1 MVVVGYTVKLY
12 KASTYTDAASI
23 DLTEDVLSIPI
34 FTDTGDGE
42 MNTATLRLNGRDGK
56 YLTGPTSN
64 DIIRDHDRI
73 KIYVNDTAGNIYQKC
88 FEVMSKVP
96 IKNKIEPQTV
106 QLELAGIEIAFQRV
120 RVTMNTF
127 DLSTQDMY
135 VKLMEAYEQNRTAE
149 MPAATYTKENI
160 PDIMSNLDWSSED
173 TILNRLNELV
183 DSFGAS
189 GENNGVLN
197 YFDMRFTTSTSD
209 TSAPTTIAIVIGSS
223 GLLDQGSYESI
234 TDTIEILGKVEP
246 ALVSQIGAWGAGDK
260 GSLPVEYSKFAGR
273 QLIMPENKGSASNFP
288 PWESGKTYPVNSRVS
303 ITTTNVAYDKIYR
316 KINNN
321 AGTSQ
326 VPRLNTTDWI
336 EVTTSSYYGGSGSSA
351 TATATVSGGVVT
363 GVSVTN
369 GGSNYSSNPIVS
381 FSGVGNGVSATAAV
395 SSGAISSITVA
406 SGDGGT
412 GYTTAPTVTITDG
425 IQYSPWTGGSSGAKH
440 WKNNGAAF
448 QTDNSGPFYKSD
460 VTGNVQGLCMFDG
473 NLIINDNEESK
484 GMFRTW
490 VDIAKPTDI
499 FSGHEY
505 NLLYGANNT
514 HGKYKG
520 LRVLVTGGTVGGAFV
535 GYDNH
540 IMEYDGTGWISKYEP
555 EQTGMRVAVLNTA
568 QVYAYNSSGSGSW
581 ADITTLGDNENKNG
595 LDCFHPYKSLEN
607 TTSSLLDPDIAKSI
621 AKASRQYTGVNN
633 NSAIKVTYQWYT
645 SSQMR
650 KSLITDVLSESISS
664 NAGLKNN
671 FYESG
676 AWLSFRFPF
685 PVNTYNSSTTV
696 VGALYGGSYTA
707 DGSTSKVPYLDLAN
721 NTYTHDGKLGFN
733 EESSEDLGEISSV
746 DFNMKLTFT
755 GSGGNPRN
763 INASG
768 PFNKGN
774 FPMRCFLM
782 DDNDHVIV
790 QDFVIAFT
798 DTWQSFTLDIGGFTL
813 YKGRKPLK
821 AIAWS
826 NVVPLKEL
834 EYIDTFDQRNVRM
847 MCICTKDSYDSYDR
861 YAPQTNMFGN
871 DVSTPSR
878 IKTLELYIDALRFKK
893 PLLAITP
900 VVDSS
905 TETLKQ
911 TDFLQRP
918 NIIVHDQLEGDAQAE
933 LNKQSFPYEEYNITT
948 KAKFLSGFGEYFY
961 LTDNIINHTDG
972 INGAGDMDN
981 NGSANTVALVAKHVE
996 YSITK
1001 PIKNLG
1007 GLVRKIRGI
1016 RRFLA

>member
-1 MVVVGYTVKLY
+1 MVGYTVKLY
-12 KASTYTDAASI
+12 KASTYTDAASV

-56 YLTGPTSN
+56 YLAGSTA
-64 DIIRDHDRI
+64 IADHDRI

-96 IKNKIEPQTV
+96 IKNKIEPQTA

-197 YFDMRFTTSTSD
+197 YFDMRFTTSTSL

-273 QLIMPENKGSASNFP
+273 QLIMPENKGSTSNFP
-288 PWESGKTYPVNSRVS
+288 IWESGKKYPTDARVR
-303 ITTTNVAYDKIYR
+303 IDATGNNDRVYR
-316 KINNN
+316 KKNNSN
-321 AGTSQ
+321 SSTGTIPYS
-326 VPRLNTTDWI
+326 NITDWDL
-336 EVTTSSYYGGSGSSA
+336 VTTSTYYGGTSTSGS
-351 TATATVSGGVVT
+351 
-363 GVSVTN
+363 
-369 GGSNYSSNPIVS
+369 
-381 FSGVGNGVSATAAV
+381 
-395 SSGAISSITVA
+395 
-406 SGDGGT
+406 
-412 GYTTAPTVTITDG
+412 G
-425 IQYSPWTGGSSGAKH
+425 IAYSPWTGGSSGAKH

-448 QTDNSGPFYKSD
+448 QTDNSGPFYRSAT
-460 VTGNVQGLCMFDG
+460 TGNPQGLCMFDG
-473 NLIINDNEESK
+473 NLIINDNEDAN

-568 QVYAYNSSGSGSW
+568 QVYAYNESGSGSW
-581 ADITTLGDNENKNG
+581 ADIATLGDNENKNG
-595 LDCFHPYKSLEN
+595 LDCFHPFSSLVN
-607 TTSSLLDPDIAKSI
+607 DTSALLDPDISKGTSASPVAKS
-621 AKASRQYTGVNN
+621 ARQYTGINN
-633 NSAIKVTYQWYT
+633 NSAVTVTYNW
-645 SSQMR
+645 SQR
-650 KSLITDVLSESISS
+650 ALITKLGFGDASGESISTD
-664 NAGLKNN
+664 AFVKNN
-671 FYESG
+671 FYQSG

-685 PVNTYNSSTTV
+685 PVNTYNSSSTV
-696 VGALYGGSYTA
+696 VGTLYGGSTA
-707 DGSTSKVPYLDLAN
+707 TAKVPYLDIAN

-733 EESSEDLGEISSV
+733 EESSEDLGEISAV
-746 DFNMKLTFT
+746 EFMMKLNFT
-755 GSGGNPRN
+755 RTGGGNRYTQS
-763 INASG
+763 AVK
-768 PFNKGN
+768 FNKGN
-774 FPMRCFLM
+774 YPMRCFLM

-790 QDFVIAFT
+790 QDFTIAFT
-798 DTWQSFTLDIGGFTL
+798 DTWQSFSLDISGFSL
-813 YKGRKPLK
+813 YKGRKPIK

-847 MCICTKDSYDSYDR
+847 VCFCTKDSYDDYDR
-861 YAPQTNMFGN
+861 YSPQTNMFGGLN
-871 DVSTPSR
+871 SGGTIAVSKQ
-878 IKTLELYIDALRFKK
+878 IELSIDALRFKK

-900 VVDSS
+900 VIDSTS
-905 TETLKQ
+905 DTLKQ

-918 NIIVHDQLEGDAQAE
+918 NTIVYDQLAGDAQAE

-961 LTDNIINHTDG
+961 LTDNMINHTDG
-972 INGAGDMDN
+972 INSAGDMDN